1 MLVVF
6 FDAETYDR
14 FKDVVNFAQS
24 VLHKVCSN
32 VPMEHFFAACTQPS
46 QRNTA
51 GDVIATRRA
60 ANIESTCLRTP
71 LMLATRRRL
80 VVSKLVKSHDF
91 VRRRAPCLALPLVCC
106 ASTHAPEL
114 VYVVVWRGGGGVVVV
129 VKQGLQRKVGV
140 VVG

>member
-1 MLVVF
+1 V
-6 FDAETYDR
+6 D
-14 FKDVVNFAQS
+14 
-24 VLHKVCSN
+24 
-32 VPMEHFFAACTQPS
+32 
-46 QRNTA
+46 
-51 GDVIATRRA
+51 
-60 ANIESTCLRTP
+60 CLREKGEDAKSPGDAALAVACP
-71 LMLATRRRL
+71 LQPFFVDMLATRRRL